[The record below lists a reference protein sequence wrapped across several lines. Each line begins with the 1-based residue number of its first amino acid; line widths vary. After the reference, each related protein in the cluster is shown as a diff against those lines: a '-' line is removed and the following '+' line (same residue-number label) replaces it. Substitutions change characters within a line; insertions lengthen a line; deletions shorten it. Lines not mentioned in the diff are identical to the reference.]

1 MNAHDYSITFA
12 VYNQVDY
19 TRQCIDSM
27 IAHGTPLDRVVV
39 VDNASTDET
48 RAYLET
54 LPLGGRILNRDN
66 LGCGTAWNQGAL
78 HQQAEWT
85 VVMNNDVLV
94 SANWIENLIGTAIR
108 HGLKVASP
116 ALLEGALDYDFQG
129 LAPQWSETMRE
140 VRRDG
145 ICHAVCLV
153 VHRSVWMEVGY
164 FRAAPALLGYEDTL
178 FFAELARANIAS
190 AIVGASWLH
199 HYGSIT
205 QSAMKRER
213 GLSGKQGLGMRRNYR
228 LLNQSWLSRKLD
240 KMQRV
245 RRLRDWRD
253 GELARYGMTVH
264 GVRKQSEFE
273 WL

>member
-1 MNAHDYSITFA
+1 
-12 VYNQVDY
+12 
-19 TRQCIDSM
+19 M

-178 FFAELARANIAS
+178 FFAELAR
-190 AIVGASWLH
+190 
-199 HYGSIT
+199 
-205 QSAMKRER
+205 Q
-213 GLSGKQGLGMRRNYR
+213 YR
-228 LLNQSWLSRKLD
+228 LGDR
-240 KMQRV
+240 
-245 RRLRDWRD
+245 RRLLAPSLRLDHAIGDEARARPVRQA
-253 GELARYGMTVH
+253 GPGHAPQLPAAQPELAVAQAR
-264 GVRKQSEFE
+264 
-273 WL
+273 